1 MKKMMRFLGL
11 VLVLSLSFGSLVN
24 AATLKGGEVI
34 ENGLEAG
41 KDDRVL
47 NVTGAGNKVNGPIKG
62 FTGILLRQAIW
73 GQPML
78 TANSINDGIF
88 DLTVLTLSGISET
101 KKGDSMDL
109 VVSND
114 SLPELKETKKSF
126 DYSFTPAT
134 GVKIEGHID
143 TVLQTSGKK
152 LTCTVTANNLDRII
166 FGELAWK
173 GSGDVLDLSKDLP
186 GRSLAGVDVDTSNI
200 AFPNMTTMKK
210 GDKLVLVH
218 EFGDTVGTITGDRF
232 TYAGGK
238 KEGKGKAYLGGDDLL
253 FNVEK
258 DGELKQHENTNG
270 GSNDDDPGTPA
281 QSHYIVKGAE
291 VDNANAVEFTAAGNL
306 RTAITN
312 GIAAD
317 DDSYYRFRELQMND
331 KIMERGSQYRA
342 EQGSTIITVFKEVLD
357 TLPEGTNYLT
367 AIFDDGS
374 ITIPFDLANVPPASS
389 GTASKGAPKTGE
401 I

>member
-24 AATLKGGEVI
+24 AATLKGDEVI
-34 ENGLEAG
+34 EHGLEATT
-41 KDDRVL
+41 DDKSLVV
-47 NVTGAGNKVNGPIKG
+47 NGAYNKVKGPIKD
-62 FTGILLRQAIW
+62 FTNIFLCEGTW

-78 TANSINDGIF
+78 TATSIDGGIF
-88 DLTVLTLSGISET
+88 DLTVLTLNGISET

-126 DYSFTPAT
+126 YYSITPAN
-134 GVKIEGHID
+134 GVEIKGHID
-143 TVLQTSGKK
+143 TVLQTSGSK
-152 LTCTVTANNLDRII
+152 LACTVTANKLDKII

-173 GSGDVLDLSKDLP
+173 GSGGILDLSKDLP

-210 GDKLVLVH
+210 GDQLVLVH
-218 EFGDTVGTITGDRF
+218 DFGDTVGTVTGTQF
-232 TYAGGK
+232 TYDGGE
-238 KEGKGKAYLGGDDLL
+238 KEGKGKAYLNDKRLL
-253 FNVEK
+253 FKVEK

-270 GSNDDDPGTPA
+270 GSNNDDPDAPA

-291 VDNANAVEFTAAGNL
+291 VSKDAVALTAAGNL

-331 KIMERGSQYRA
+331 KIMVRGSQYRV

>member
-34 ENGLEAG
+34 EHGLEAG

-109 VVSND
+109 VVSKD
-114 SLPELKETKKSF
+114 ALPVLKETKKSF
-126 DYSFTPAT
+126 AYSITPAT
-134 GVKIEGHID
+134 GVRIEGHID
-143 TVLQTSGKK
+143 TVLQTSGTK
-152 LTCTVTANNLDRII
+152 LTCTVTANELDKII

-173 GSGDVLDLSKDLP
+173 GSGDFLDLSKVLP

-210 GDKLVLVH
+210 GDQLVLVH
-218 EFGDTVGTITGDRF
+218 EFGDTVGTVTGDRF

-238 KEGKGKAYLGGDDLL
+238 KEGDGKASLVEDDL
-253 FNVEK
+253 FFTVEK

-270 GSNDDDPGTPA
+270 GSNNDDPGTPA

-291 VDNANAVEFTAAGNL
+291 VSKDAVALTAAGNL

-331 KIMERGSQYRA
+331 KIMVRGSQYRV